1 MHFCFL
7 GDGYIGCIKASMLY
21 NYGFD
26 EQVLASVTPEEC
38 IAKCKTNMFSYAALH
53 KGTRYIITTLLVV

>member
-1 MHFCFL
+1 
-7 GDGYIGCIKASMLY
+7 MLDD
-21 NYGFD
+21 YGFD

-53 KGTRYIITTLLVV
+53 KGTRYIIILFYYNSKIIESDRLSTGFI